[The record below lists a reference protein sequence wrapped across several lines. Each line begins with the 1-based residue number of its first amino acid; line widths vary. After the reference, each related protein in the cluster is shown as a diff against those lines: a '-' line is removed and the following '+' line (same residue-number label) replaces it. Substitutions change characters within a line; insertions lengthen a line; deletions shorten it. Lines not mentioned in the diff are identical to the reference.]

1 MQPVL
6 IFLWRV
12 SGRIAPSFFFSN
24 YDIFISPPLVSYIL
38 SKGHEAFLEWK
49 KGFEIFPF
57 SPRSNFLPHS
67 SLLRGVFLSEGG
79 TCKVDVSRNK
89 IKLKIAS
96 IVAVSFVILRHFR
109 ARGETTLQR
118 RWCGN
123 RSPLARKRMRP
134 KKNRYRLY
142 RPSFVGNIVRASVCR
157 GWEKE

>member
-12 SGRIAPSFFFSN
+12 SGRIVPSFSSSSN
-24 YDIFISPPLVSYIL
+24 YYIFISPSFPNNNSLEGSRRIL
-38 SKGHEAFLEWK
+38 RAK
-49 KGFEIFPF
+49 KGIRNSFLL
-57 SPRSNFLPHS
+57 SRSNFFLPS
-67 SLLRGVFLSEGG
+67 VGYFYPREEGG

-109 ARGETTLQR
+109 APTRETTLLER
-118 RWCGN
+118 RRLVVDWWCGGGN

-134 KKNRYRLY
+134 KKNRYNRLY
-142 RPSFVGNIVRASVCR
+142 TILSS
-157 GWEKE
+157 

>member
-12 SGRIAPSFFFSN
+12 SGRIVPSFSSSSN
-24 YDIFISPPLVSYIL
+24 YYIFISPSFPNNNS
-38 SKGHEAFLEWK
+38 LEGSRFFERR
-49 KGFEIFPF
+49 KGFEILFF
-57 SPRSNFLPHS
+57 FLARTFFLPS
-67 SLLRGVFLSEGG
+67 VGYFYPREEGG

-109 ARGETTLQR
+109 APTRETTLLER
-118 RWCGN
+118 RRLVVDWWCGGGN

-134 KKNRYRLY
+134 KKNRYNRLY
-142 RPSFVGNIVRASVCR
+142 TILSS
-157 GWEKE
+157 